1 MFHFESPS
9 DSAEGSFSASTMLA
23 TEVIKKFK
31 KYGKK
36 LSLPVLFRLSQPFA
50 RVSCSDSRK
59 DEKVV
64 LFFLPE
70 MAVELYAKMLFI
82 VAEEIRERGYEP
94 IFFGC
99 NGFLNNCILQDRLS
113 FRSTAFKN
121 AAICAR
127 CYIEGADA
135 ADRHSMNY
143 LECTRSAQRSAKFSS
158 NTVDERLAYSYRGVP
173 VGRLAYYDLSI
184 KFKRDRTRRKLN
196 QQEIL
201 YYDGA
206 ISDGVGIINFLDRS
220 KSSICLDAV
229 VAIDEYSLANVVREW
244 ARLNDVSAFRA
255 GFSYHFNADP
265 QFVTLSSTKTRA
277 SEKCNRAT
285 RWKMWRDIPLPALVI
300 DEIAADLIFR
310 MSGSGGHIFSSNY
323 SGDLDGFLERHGFCR
338 EVKTFVVFAS
348 ANDEIDAISEL
359 STALGD
365 QFDVHDAFDSQIDWL
380 EGVVAYARHH
390 DVQVIVKMHPR
401 LARSHRDSGAAEDI
415 HIYRALE
422 EASPRNVVFL
432 WPEDNV
438 SAYDIL
444 QLADVCSTSWG
455 TMGLE
460 AAKMGVPV
468 VTGMTKITF
477 ATPGLSLFSKAESE
491 AQFYRLLGES
501 KANISVKDLAEAFRW
516 HHLMH
521 ISGAI
526 VVEGERDLNLYGE
539 DFGCGFTDVLAG
551 ADLEEKKREFLA
563 LRAAKDF
570 AGAEQ
575 EESGA
580 ILAATHKLTDFFE
593 RHANMGAIGSKL
605 VTRLKS
611 INSLVRG

>member
-1 MFHFESPS
+1 MRWVLEV
-9 DSAEGSFSASTMLA
+9 MLA
-23 TEVIKKFK
+23 TEVIRKVRT
-31 KYGKK
+31 YGEK
-36 LSLPVLFRLSQPFA
+36 LSLLVQFRFSQRRA
-50 RVSCSDSRK
+50 RARRSGARENQK
-59 DEKVV
+59 TV

-70 MAVELYAKMLFI
+70 MAIELYAKMLVN
-82 VAEEIRERGYEP
+82 VAERICDRGYEP
-94 IFFGC
+94 VFFGC

-113 FRSTAFKN
+113 FRSALFKN
-121 AAICAR
+121 ASVCAR
-127 CYIEGADA
+127 CHMASADA
-135 ADRHSMNY
+135 ANKHNLNY
-143 LECTRSAQRSAKFSS
+143 LECRRSEVRTVGFSG
-158 NTVDERLAYSYRGVP
+158 NTVDERLAYWYKGVP

-184 KFKRDRTRRKLN
+184 RFKRDRTRRELSQK
-196 QQEIL
+196 EIL

-206 ISDGVGIINFLDRS
+206 ISDGVGVIDFLDQN
-220 KSSICLDAV
+220 KSSVGLSAV

-244 ARLNDVSAFRA
+244 ARINSISAFRA

-277 SEKCNRAT
+277 SEKCDRAS
-285 RWKMWRDIPLPALVI
+285 RWKMWRDVPLPAPVI
-300 DEIAADLIFR
+300 NEIAADLIFR

-323 SGDLDGFLERHGFCR
+323 TGDLDALLARYGLRR
-338 EVKTFVVFAS
+338 EVKTLVVFAS

-359 STALGD
+359 SKALGD
-365 QFDVHDAFDSQIDWL
+365 QFEVRDAFDSQIDWL
-380 EGVVAYARHH
+380 EAVVDYARHN
-390 DVQVIVKMHPR
+390 DVQVIIKMHPR
-401 LARSHRDSGAAEDI
+401 LSKSHRDSGSAEDL
-415 HIYRALE
+415 HIYQALE

-432 WPEDNV
+432 WPEADV

-444 QLADVCSTSWG
+444 QLADFCLTSWG

-460 AAKMGVPV
+460 AAKLGVPV

-491 AQFYRLLGES
+491 AQFYRLLDES
-501 KANISVKDLAEAFRW
+501 RTNISLEDLAEAFRW

-521 ISGAI
+521 MSGAI
-526 VVEGERDLNLYGE
+526 ILEGSRDLNLYGE
-539 DFGCGFTDVLAG
+539 DFGYDFADVLGG
-551 ADLEEKKREFLA
+551 ADVEDKKREFLS

-580 ILAATHKLTDFFE
+580 ILAAIHQLTDFFE
-593 RHANMGAIGSKL
+593 PQAKVKSFDSKL

-611 INSLVRG
+611 ITANLKKD

>member
-1 MFHFESPS
+1 
-9 DSAEGSFSASTMLA
+9 MLT
-23 TEVIKKFK
+23 TEVIRKVK

-36 LSLPVLFRLSQPFA
+36 FSLLVLFRFSQIRA
-50 RVSCSDSRK
+50 RARRSATRENK
-59 DEKVV
+59 KTV

-70 MAVELYAKMLFI
+70 MAVELYAKMLVS
-82 VAEEIRERGYEP
+82 VAERIRDRGYEP
-94 IFFGC
+94 VFFGC

-113 FRSTAFKN
+113 FRSALFKN
-121 AAICAR
+121 ASVCAR
-127 CYIEGADA
+127 CHIESADA
-135 ADRHSMNY
+135 ANKYNLNY
-143 LECTRSAQRSAKFSS
+143 LECRRSGVRTVSFSG
-158 NTVDERLAYSYRGVP
+158 NTVDERLAYSYKGVP

-184 KFKRDRTRRKLN
+184 KFKRDRTRRELSQK
-196 QQEIL
+196 EIL

-206 ISDGVGIINFLDRS
+206 ISDGVGIIDLLDQN
-220 KSSICLDAV
+220 KSSVGVNAV

-244 ARLNDVSAFRA
+244 ARINSISAFRA

-277 SEKCNRAT
+277 SEKCDRAS
-285 RWKMWRDIPLPALVI
+285 RWKMWRDVPLPAPVI

-323 SGDLDGFLERHGFCR
+323 TGDLDGLLERYGLRR
-338 EVKTFVVFAS
+338 EVKTLVVFAS

-359 STALGD
+359 SKALGD
-365 QFDVHDAFDSQIDWL
+365 QFEVHDAFDSQIAWL
-380 EGVVAYARHH
+380 EAVVAYGRHN
-390 DVQVIVKMHPR
+390 DVQVIIKMHPR
-401 LARSHRDSGAAEDI
+401 LSESHRDSGSAEDI
-415 HIYRALE
+415 HIYLALAE
-422 EASPRNVVFL
+422 TAPSNVVFL
-432 WPEDNV
+432 WPEANV

-444 QLADVCSTSWG
+444 QLADFCLTSWG

-460 AAKMGVPV
+460 AAKLGVPV

-491 AQFYRLLGES
+491 AQFYRLIGEP
-501 KANISVKDLAEAFRW
+501 KVDIGVEDLAEVFRW

-521 ISGAI
+521 MSGAI
-526 VVEGERDLNLYGE
+526 ILEGNRDLNLYGE
-539 DFGCGFTDVLAG
+539 DFDCDFADVLVG
-551 ADLEEKKREFLA
+551 ADVEDKKREFLS

-575 EESGA
+575 EECDA

-593 RHANMGAIGSKL
+593 RHAKVKSFDSKL
-605 VTRLKS
+605 VARLRSIKASPENENSVGQRGAVTRS
-611 INSLVRG
+611 